1 MTRCAGV
8 GIFLF
13 SFSSLLF
20 LVGFLHSA
28 DACERLQKEEVVVRR
43 RERERKR
50 ERKRE
55 RESKR
60 KIDR

>member
-1 MTRCAGV
+1 MRALEFFF
-8 GIFLF
+8 FLF
-13 SFSSLLF
+13 PLCFF

-55 RESKR
+55 RERVRGK
-60 KIDR
+60 

>member
-1 MTRCAGV
+1 MRALEFFF
-8 GIFLF
+8 FLF
-13 SFSSLLF
+13 PLCFF

-43 RERERKR
+43 REREEER
-50 ERKRE
+50 EEERE
-55 RESKR
+55 GESKR

>member
-55 RESKR
+55 RERVRGK
-60 KIDR
+60 

>member
-1 MTRCAGV
+1 MEFFF
-8 GIFLF
+8 FLF
-13 SFSSLLF
+13 PLCFF

-43 RERERKR
+43 REREEER
-50 ERKRE
+50 EEERE
-55 RESKR
+55 RERKR

>member
-28 DACERLQKEEVVVRR
+28 DASERKKGYRR
-43 RERERKR
+43 RERERGRERETRERR
-50 ERKRE
+50 ERKRVL
-55 RESKR
+55 RGK
-60 KIDR
+60 

>member
-1 MTRCAGV
+1 MEFFF
-8 GIFLF
+8 FLF
-13 SFSSLLF
+13 PLCFF

-28 DACERLQKEEVVVRR
+28 DDAFERLQKEEVVVRR

-55 RESKR
+55 RERVRGK
-60 KIDR
+60 

>member
-1 MTRCAGV
+1 LEFFF
-8 GIFLF
+8 FLF
-13 SFSSLLF
+13 PLCFF

-55 RESKR
+55 RERVRGK
-60 KIDR
+60 

>member
-1 MTRCAGV
+1 MRALEFFF
-8 GIFLF
+8 FLF
-13 SFSSLLF
+13 PLCFF

-28 DACERLQKEEVVVRR
+28 DAFERLQKEEVVVRR